1 MLVQI
6 LKNQL
11 YKRGYKINKVNKL
24 NLLHEDY
31 LKAIKNEIGINPT
44 LFDVGANHGQTVT
57 KFKSYFPES
66 IIHSF
71 EPSKLCFETLK
82 QVHFNTNGVIINNKA
97 VGKEKSSL
105 EFNEYSWS
113 SLNSLLKRSF
123 TSSQII
129 DTYQVDIISIDQYT
143 KENNIDKI
151 NLLKTDTEG
160 FELNVLSGAEQMMNE
175 NRIQFV
181 YTEVFFY
188 ENYIGQSSFGD
199 IYNFL
204 IKKGFIFVR
213 FYVFEFTDKGYAS
226 RTDALFVNPN
236 FIGKNN

>member
-1 MLVQI
+1 MLVQF

-24 NLLHEDY
+24 HLLHEDY
-31 LKAIKNEIGINPT
+31 LKAIKNEIGNNSI
-44 LFDVGANHGQTVT
+44 LFDVGANYGQTVT
-57 KFKSYFPES
+57 KFKKYFPES
-66 IIHSF
+66 FIYSF
-71 EPSKLCFETLK
+71 EPSKLCFETL
-82 QVHFNTNGVIINNKA
+82 QQIHSNTIGVTINNKA

-105 EFNEYSWS
+105 EFNEYAWS

-123 TSSQII
+123 TSSKII
-129 DTYQVDIISIDQYT
+129 DNYHVDVVSIDDYCR
-143 KENNIDKI
+143 ENNIYKI

-160 FELNVLSGAEQMMNE
+160 FELNVLLGAEQMMNE
-175 NRIQFV
+175 NKIQFV

-204 IKKGFIFVR
+204 LSKGFNLVR
-213 FYVFEFTDKGYAS
+213 FYTFEYTDKGCAS

-236 FIGKNN
+236 YKG